1 MDSKVSLLLQRADNE
16 ILTGR
21 SLKKLSE
28 DEKETIS
35 FELPQGTTFY
45 SAVIS
50 HSYYAIFYS
59 TKAYLTSKNI
69 NLKSTQGQHQ
79 QVYFKFKK
87 LVREGIIEEE
97 LLKIYEEVK
106 IKAEVLLDIIKNE
119 RDKRHNFTYETIPQA
134 NKSPA
139 GESLKNAEFFV
150 AHMKRFIDNEE

>member
-16 ILTGR
+16 ILAGR

-59 TKAYLTSKNI
+59 TKAYLISKNI

-87 LVREGIIEEE
+87 HVRDGIIEEE

-119 RDKRHNFTYETIPQA
+119 REFLARGGKFIMPV
-134 NKSPA
+134 KA
-139 GESLKNAEFFV
+139 GNI
-150 AHMKRFIDNEE
+150 IDIS